1 MDRVIRIRKQRGESQ
16 SRGELPAFFDSI
28 PVKLLLVGITVFIL
42 WSVYNSGKIT
52 LQKLEILKQAE
63 REVEDLRIQ
72 NLHLSLSILEM
83 SSDKYLETE
92 ARNRLNYGGDGEIV
106 FVIPANV
113 LKESV
118 KRIQKDREST
128 EMIGLNREFTLE
140 KWLGFLS
147 SGI

>member
-63 REVEDLRIQ
+63 SEVEDLRIQ